1 MPGAIA
7 SVPQLAQPGGDIHEA
22 AEDSLNRIGAIP
34 AGERP
39 QDASQVP
46 PALA

>member
-22 AEDSLNRIGAIP
+22 AEDSLNRIGAIR
-34 AGERP
+34 AVSGRRM
-39 QDASQVP
+39 QAKC
-46 PALA
+46 L

>member
-22 AEDSLNRIGAIP
+22 AEDSLNHTGAIR